1 MLELRPELSRFYQDL
16 STRFHSGLHNIRSF
30 GHQITTR
37 FHNDNGSTNQ
47 SPSSNPFLNSPN
59 DNNNTLNVA
68 CSTNSSSS
76 NTRRKLKQIRIVWNC
91 I

>member
-47 SPSSNPFLNSPN
+47 SPSIIL
-59 DNNNTLNVA
+59 A
-68 CSTNSSSS
+68 HNSSEWSDY
-76 NTRRKLKQIRIVWNC
+76 RWFI
-91 I
+91 